1 MWGVGVVWGC
11 VWGCV
16 WVVGRGCGGK
26 VGVGFVWT
34 LLGTEAS
41 VALNTKT
48 HLRFC
53 MQMNSKS
60 CHAMFSCVA
69 VQPQE
74 FGPKA
79 RFKN

>member
-16 WVVGRGCGGK
+16 WVVGCGCGGK

-48 HLRFC
+48 HLKVC

-60 CHAMFSCVA
+60 WRQQKGGWVGLVGVA
-69 VQPQE
+69 YRRMRIE
-74 FGPKA
+74 
-79 RFKN
+79 